1 MTRPTLLIATWNRG
15 KVEEIRSMLGELQ
28 VSLLALQ
35 EIPGM
40 GTFPE
45 AGSTYEE
52 NAVGKAIHYSRM
64 VPYLTVADDS
74 GLEVEALDGK
84 PGIFS
89 ARFAGE
95 GATSVEKCRE
105 LLSLLKEVPEE
116 GRGAAFQCVVA
127 LARRGKLIRTFQG
140 SCRGR
145 IASRIA
151 GPGRFGFDPVFH
163 YPPAGITFAELG
175 AGEKNRVSHRGRAV
189 SGLLGFLSGEGKSFL
204 EFRES

>member
-35 EIPGM
+35 EVPGM

-45 AGSTYEE
+45 AGATYEE
-52 NAVGKAIHYSRM
+52 NAVGKAIHYSQM

-74 GLEVEALDGK
+74 GLEVEALGGK

-95 GATSVEKCRE
+95 GATSVE
-105 LLSLLKEVPEE
+105 
-116 GRGAAFQCVVA
+116 
-127 LARRGKLIRTFQG
+127 
-140 SCRGR
+140 
-145 IASRIA
+145 
-151 GPGRFGFDPVFH
+151 
-163 YPPAGITFAELG
+163 
-175 AGEKNRVSHRGRAV
+175 
-189 SGLLGFLSGEGKSFL
+189 
-204 EFRES
+204 